1 MLSRRIIHITSG
13 PAFCSRAASS
23 PILADLRSL
32 CLFLLGPRVYL
43 GLHYPSDVIGGALLG
58 MACMLLISRLVLAS
72 ALPSVQISTLFDSVR
87 SFGHLAARLLH

>member
-1 MLSRRIIHITSG
+1 
-13 PAFCSRAASS
+13 
-23 PILADLRSL
+23 
-32 CLFLLGPRVYL
+32 
-43 GLHYPSDVIGGALLG
+43 VIGGALLG

>member
-1 MLSRRIIHITSG
+1 VLFFSMATGFWLISG
-13 PAFCSRAASS
+13 RLGFLVA
-23 PILADLRSL
+23 LYVSL
-32 CLFLLGPRVYL
+32 FILGPRIYL
-43 GLHYPSDVIGGALLG
+43 GFHYPSDVIGGALLG